1 MSQIYAVEL
10 RAMKHYQNEREI
22 KNRTNVKF
30 EITRKH
36 IISTACT
43 GNTFLKVE
51 CAIDII
57 FYVEEMLKTRF
68 PDSKISAEVFNQHSF
83 ITIDWS

>member
-1 MSQIYAVEL
+1 MSQIYAVDL
-10 RAMKHYQNEREI
+10 RAMKHYQNETLR

-36 IISTACT
+36 IIATACT
-43 GNTFLKVE
+43 GRTFLKVE
-51 CAIDII
+51 CDIDII
-57 FYVEEMLKTRF
+57 FYVEDMLKTRF
-68 PDSKISAEVFNQHSF
+68 PDSKISADVLNQHSF